1 MSTTAN
7 IHKRY
12 SLLFTLP
19 STIVTGLFLII
30 VSSPLIFF
38 SYNYG
43 NLEFNNISQYLF
55 IFELVIFTS
64 IIIEYS
70 FLKKNPIAI
79 FRRLAFISVISN
91 GILLF
96 FIILGSIFIPE
107 KFLQFLVLGTFF
119 SISFRLLVFRS
130 VFSNKLFI
138 VLPIVALQPIAIF
151 PILSIGYDIITY
163 IIEHPLIFVSGLIL
177 NLAVLVY
184 LFLINTAG
192 KGILKAPAITMLQA
206 FLRAWSSDEPTLL
219 EEIIEKSSTNTTV
232 KTSIL
237 NFSTDKKK
245 PSLIIPEIHPGPFYP
260 IGSSNLP
267 YQLFQYFSE
276 KKFSPLILH
285 GVSGHEMNL
294 ASKKEVNHL
303 LKSYDNV
310 KSLKSGDTCSQ
321 LLTLKSGK
329 ATANGLAFG
338 DFAVIF
344 LTLSP
349 VGMEDFPHEMK
360 KTLEIEAKKIGF
372 NNLLLVDT
380 HNSQG
385 NRIIQEEI
393 NDLIDVTKEIL
404 KELKKVKQFPLKVGY
419 AHSSE
424 LDINLEKDIGPAG
437 ISLLLLEVNKQ
448 KYTLLATD
456 SNNARSGLREEIID
470 NLNTIGISLIEIC
483 TTDTHITAGKV
494 MTSAGYIALGD
505 QSETKDLVNNIKL
518 LYNIAIKNLSTSK
531 FDVKIIDT
539 EVKVVGHNLLS
550 DVSQALDTIIRTA
563 RIGAF
568 SLIILSLIVTI
579 FAFIT

>member
-19 STIVTGLFLII
+19 STIITGLLLII

-38 SYNYG
+38 SNIFG
-43 NLEFNNISQYLF
+43 NLDFNIIPQYLF

-70 FLKKNPIAI
+70 ILKKNPIAI

-91 GILLF
+91 GVLLIF
-96 FIILGSIFIPE
+96 VILGSIFTPE

-138 VLPIVALQPIAIF
+138 VLPIVALQPIVLLS
-151 PILSIGYDIITY
+151 ILAIGYDISTY
-163 IIEHPLIFVSGLIL
+163 IVENPLIFGLGLTL
-177 NLAVLVY
+177 NISVLVY
-184 LFLINTAG
+184 LYFINSAG

-219 EEIIEKSSTNTTV
+219 EEIIEKSSTNTIV
-232 KTSIL
+232 KTSML
-237 NFSTDKKK
+237 NFSTEKKK
-245 PSLIIPEIHPGPFYP
+245 PVLIIPEIHPGPFYP

-276 KKFSPLILH
+276 KKLSPLVLH
-285 GVSGHEMNL
+285 GVSGHERNL

-303 LKSYDNV
+303 LKSYDNL

-321 LLTLKSGK
+321 LLTIKSGK
-329 ATANGLAFG
+329 ATANGLAFD

-360 KTLEIEAKKIGF
+360 ETLEIEAKKIGF
-372 NNLLLVDT
+372 KNLLLVDT

-385 NRIIQEEI
+385 SHITQEEI

-404 KELKKVKQFPLKVGY
+404 KELRKAKQFPLKVGY

-424 LDINLEKDIGPAG
+424 LNINLEKDIGPAG
-437 ISLLLLEVNKQ
+437 ISLLLLEVNSQ
-448 KYTLLATD
+448 KHSLLVTD

-470 NLNTIGISLIEIC
+470 NLNTVGISLIEIC

-494 MTSAGYIALGD
+494 MSSTGYIALGD
-505 QSETKDLVNNIKL
+505 QSETKHLVDYIKL
-518 LYNIAIKNLSTSK
+518 LYNIAIENLSTSK

-539 EVKVVGHNLLS
+539 EVKVIGHNLLS

-568 SLIILSLIVTI
+568 SLVTLSLIATI
-579 FAFIT
+579 LAFLT